1 MDMLFQSFHED
12 TLSHI
17 IQKMSFLSLTGPGIL
32 GNFLMLLK
40 HVRTLVM
47 SHEKNSIDLI
57 LIQLAISNIVIICT
71 TGIRD
76 ITTMVYFSNFLLGD
90 IVCKIMVYL
99 SRVARGI
106 SICTTCLLSVV
117 QAITIS
123 PRNTLWRK
131 FKPHTTWQVLP
142 HLLLFWVFSFL
153 ISSNLLHYI
162 TAVNKN
168 ESNVRMYVGYC
179 YMLPAPQIVR
189 WLFLCLMALRDLMF
203 QTLMGCSSGYMALYL
218 YKHHKRVL
226 YLQSSRFAK
235 YPSPEI
241 RATQSTLILMA
252 CFLFFYWTDFILSF
266 YTGIT
271 LSEESTTLHAKI
283 FLEVGYCSL
292 SPFVLLSRNIHIT
305 GCWSAH

>member
-1 MDMLFQSFHED
+1 MKSED
-12 TLSHI
+12 TQSHLI
-17 IQKMSFLSLTGPGIL
+17 WKMSFLSFTGLGIL
-32 GNFLMLLK
+32 GNVLLFLK
-40 HVRTLVM
+40 HVRILVL
-47 SHEKNSIDLI
+47 SREKISIDLI

-76 ITTMVYFSNFLLGD
+76 ITTVVYFSNFLLGD
-90 IVCKIMVYL
+90 IICKIMVYL

-106 SICTTCLLSVV
+106 SICTTCFLSVV

-131 FKPHTTWQVLP
+131 FKPHTACQVLP

-162 TAVNKN
+162 TAVNNKN

-179 YMLPAPQIVR
+179 YMLPAPQIIR
-189 WLFLCLMALRDLMF
+189 WLFLCLMALRDFTFQSLMYW
-203 QTLMGCSSGYMALYL
+203 SSLYMAVYL
-218 YKHHKRVL
+218 YKHHRRVL
-226 YLQSSRFAK
+226 YLQSSKCAK

-241 RATQSTLILMA
+241 GATQSTLILMT
-252 CFLFFYWTDFILSF
+252 CFLFFYWTDFILSL

-283 FLEVGYCSL
+283 LLEVGYCSL
-292 SPFVLLSRNIHIT
+292 SPFVLISRGIHIT
-305 GCWSAH
+305 ECWSAH